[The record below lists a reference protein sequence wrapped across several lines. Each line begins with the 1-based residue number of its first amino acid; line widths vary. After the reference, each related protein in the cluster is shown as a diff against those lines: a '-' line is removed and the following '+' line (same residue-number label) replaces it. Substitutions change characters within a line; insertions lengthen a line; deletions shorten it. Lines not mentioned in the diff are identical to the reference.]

1 MMNCQWIRNRI
12 TPHMDGELN
21 GEEMRKV
28 SHHIE
33 HCKACSDEL
42 SRLIEVKRLLS
53 QLPSMTPPK
62 QFEERLLAI
71 VKGQKLEVLHTNTN
85 SVPVFRW
92 ALVFAGAAAAAFAMI
107 ALISPNKQSPIAEEP
122 AIQGNSYVYD
132 RDWQRASDPFSSHT
146 VPASLESSLRGR

>member
-28 SHHIE
+28 SRHIE
-33 HCKACSDEL
+33 QCKACSDEL

-53 QLPSMTPPK
+53 QLPPMAPPK
-62 QFEERLLAI
+62 QFEERLLAT
-71 VKGQKLEVLHTNTN
+71 VKGQKLEVSHTNTN

-92 ALVFAGAAAAAFAMI
+92 ALVFAGAATAAFAMI
-107 ALISPNKQSPIAEEP
+107 ALISPNEQSPVSEEP